1 MKLKMTSDHTTVLKH
16 GEPFVL
22 VDAELG
28 ACVRLPIETDFDPE
42 LILAGVEGGTVRV
55 SYAEDDDDDKDML
68 TITREDG
75 GDLQLMHGYHSTY
88 LGHAEFWVFDP
99 AACINPSQL

>member
-1 MKLKMTSDHTTVLKH
+1 MKLKMTSDNTTVLKH

-22 VDAELG
+22 VDSETV
-28 ACVRLPIETDFDPE
+28 ACVRLPIEGGFDPE
-42 LILAGVEGGTVRV
+42 LIEARAGGRIARI